1 MPDSAEES
9 QNRHLSKI
17 RPHGLILALLGRT
30 RTDVRIFDEDGRRRS
45 PADLCRWQQTKLQRC
60 QILAN
65 GKDALFNM
73 PMVAFNVSEDD
84 LNTMCD
90 GKVDY
95 SKVEDKVLKICPR
108 DGVVTLKLTLGYTFG
123 KADLLPVHGGQ
134 RPRRRHA

>member
-1 MPDSAEES
+1 M
-9 QNRHLSKI
+9 
-17 RPHGLILALLGRT
+17 RT
-30 RTDVRIFDEDGRRRS
+30 AGVEARRIYAAGSRRS
-45 PADLCRWQQTKLQRC
+45 CNAARF
-60 QILAN
+60 AN

-108 DGVVTLKLTLGYTFG
+108 DGVVTLKLTSRLHVR

>member
-1 MPDSAEES
+1 M
-9 QNRHLSKI
+9 
-17 RPHGLILALLGRT
+17 RT
-30 RTDVRIFDEDGRRRS
+30 AGVEARRIYAAGSRRS
-45 PADLCRWQQTKLQRC
+45 CNAARF
-60 QILAN
+60 AN